1 MVGVVPN
8 VVVVAGVGIS
18 TDKMTVDNERYSIYE
33 HKVGDIV
40 NSITVLK
47 PRQSTRGHAHKHWET
62 YQFEQPGITLFL
74 NGLGHDIVEAKK
86 IEIPPK
92 THHRVF
98 NNSDKP
104 VAFLCQWLAS
114 DVEKTCT

>member
-1 MVGVVPN
+1 MVEAVPN
-8 VVVVAGVGIS
+8 IVVAGVGIS
-18 TDKMTVDNERYSIYE
+18 PDKMTVDNERYSIYE
-33 HKVGDIV
+33 NKVGDIV

-62 YQFEQPGITLFL
+62 YQFEQPGVTLFL

-92 THHRVF
+92 THHRVI
-98 NNSDKP
+98 NTSDEP

-114 DVEKTCT
+114 DIEKANN